1 MKKSYKRWLSA
12 SMAAVMTV
20 SSAYV
25 SQLLSATTALADY
38 GNEYIATK
46 DDNTKQCYNEIATAI
61 KKIAAGNL
69 ASTSVTVTFDTAIEY
84 NGTNLSID
92 TDAIMHALL
101 IEYPYEMYWFDKTRG
116 MSTSYSVNTVGTK
129 QTVPSVTFN
138 FTVAQAYKGSGDYVV
153 DTAKTTAAAAASTA
167 AKAIVEA
174 NKSKTD
180 YEKLVAY
187 KEKICELVAYNTS
200 AVAGG
205 VSYGDPWQLV
215 YVFDGDENTNVVC
228 EGYSK
233 AFQYLC
239 DLTTFSDSSIR
250 CATVTGTMAGGTG
263 AGGHMWNIVTV
274 GSNHYLVDVT
284 NCDGNSVGADDYLF
298 MKGATEASATGC
310 KFNITKQGYDTAT
323 VTYTYDSDT
332 TAMYSTDLLTVSTE
346 DYNPLANP
354 LAGTCGESATWE
366 LTTTDGGVSYTL
378 AINGTGAISDYAENS
393 APWSGYLD
401 KITAVTIGENIT
413 KIGGY
418 AFSGYEKATI
428 TIPATVTD
436 IYGNAFKGCTIAFAE
451 RSANLNLFDYALAG
465 IKNTSL
471 ELPISVSTL
480 RGHLLDGA
488 ETTELTLKI
497 TDGSIEADAFAGSN
511 LTTINAPCS
520 IKNALE
526 TAVSGSTIAVNAP
539 HSDNEG
545 ADATCSVC
553 NKHNLAHNSV
563 VITPASFTYNG
574 TEQTVSFT
582 NLSSDCYDI
591 KSGGKATNAGTNYSV
606 TIEGKGDYYGTKN
619 VSWSI
624 GKADP
629 VGDKDREINVMRGV
643 GTFTEPAF
651 TGVDGQTLAGKISY
665 ETHNTYEKMVEHL
678 NTVDYG
684 AVIEAYKF
692 TPNDDTNYNT
702 VSGQISFDFFDVAF
716 KVGNDTAT
724 AANAVT
730 IKANPTYGDT
740 WAQILKLNT
749 GLKAVI
755 IDCFGNVVLGTD
767 VTTGF
772 SLVIEGVSDTS
783 VKPNA
788 GTYTYKVLF
797 TGTVGGNTYTNHV
810 VASRTVNV
818 AQKEL
823 TVSAGDYKV
832 SKEYDGT
839 TAAGTGS
846 GDFSVTGKLAGD
858 SVTINATTIGEYTS
872 AGVGTSNVDVT
883 VTIADN
889 TNYKLT
895 NTTVSVPAEITA
907 KSITPTVEVT
917 GTYTYTGSAI
927 TPTITVK
934 DGETALTTNDFSATV
949 TNNINAGTATIKIT
963 AKSGGNYTFSDVTKD
978 FTIDKAGAPTVS
990 DVNIAFGWNTM
1001 GEQTAALTLP
1011 SVGVA
1016 TAKSVVITD
1025 DDDILGDTATYT
1037 ADGIKFTLNEN
1048 TAEKVG
1054 KTATIT
1060 VTFETQNYLDFTAN
1074 LVVTLTA
1081 KKDRNTPECKLTFVV
1096 NNDTITAVIEKVDGA
1111 EYSFDGT
1118 TWSEANTAVVASNT
1132 AVKAYIRLAETDE
1145 YNASPIVSA
1154 ELTSPKLT
1162 VKAPVISPKG
1172 GNFTG
1177 SQTISISCGTNGATI
1192 YYTTDGSKPTTGSAR
1207 YTQPFTISETT
1218 TVQAI
1223 AVKDGMTDSGVVT
1236 EVYTKKTSSGINTG
1250 GGSSS
1255 GSGGSSGGS
1264 SSTTKYPSVD
1274 GKTTTWS
1281 DVASDIEKL
1290 PEGKTETISLN
1301 GITTVPVE
1309 VIKAIATSNAEVTLK
1324 VDSVFS
1330 WTINGSE
1337 LDDKNVQ
1344 GADLSITKTTV
1355 SGTNELRGVVG
1366 TGFKSNGTN
1375 VKSELNINFKST
1387 HSGEFANLFKK
1398 VDGKLVF
1405 VDNVKID
1412 ENGAAIGLEVSEKGE
1427 YVVMLGK
1434 FSDRAGDMDND
1445 GVMNAKDSLAVIK
1458 NFLEIEKGANPFVA
1472 DMNADGRINAKD
1484 ALIIMKKFIGLE

>member
-1 MKKSYKRWLSA
+1 M
-12 SMAAVMTV
+12 
-20 SSAYV
+20 
-25 SQLLSATTALADY
+25 
-38 GNEYIATK
+38 N
-46 DDNTKQCYNEIATAI
+46 
-61 KKIAAGNL
+61 
-69 ASTSVTVTFDTAIEY
+69 FDTAIEY

-92 TDAIMHALL
+92 TDAIMKALL
-101 IEYPYEMYWFDKTRG
+101 IEYPYEMYWFDKTIG
-116 MSTSYSVNTVGTK
+116 MSISYSVNTVGTK

-138 FTVAQAYKGSGDYVV
+138 FTVAQEYKGSENFTVNI
-153 DTAKTTAAAAASTA
+153 AKTTAAAAASTE

-187 KEKICELVAYNTS
+187 KEAICNLVTYNTS
-200 AVAGG
+200 AAAGG

-298 MKGATEASATGC
+298 LKGADSSSATGC
-310 KFNITKQGYDTAT
+310 TFNISKEGYHPAT

-366 LTTTDGGVSYTL
+366 LTTTDDGVTYTL
-378 AINGTGAISDYAENS
+378 AISGTGAISDYDENS

-418 AFSGYEKATI
+418 AFSGCEKATI

-488 ETTELTLKI
+488 KTTELTLKI

-526 TAVSGSTIAVNAP
+526 TAVSGSTITVDAP

-553 NKHNLAHNSV
+553 GKTNLSSSSV
-563 VITPASFTYNG
+563 TVTPASFTYNG

-582 NLSSDCYDI
+582 DLDADSYTI
-591 KSGGKATNAGTNYSV
+591 VSGGKATNAGTNYSV
-606 TIEGKGDYYGTKN
+606 TIEGRGDYYGTKN

-629 VGDKDREINVMRGV
+629 VGDKDREINIVRGV
-643 GTFTEPAF
+643 GTFTEPTF
-651 TGVDGQTLAGKISY
+651 TGVDGQPLAGEIKYGQYGDRLYNDIVD
-665 ETHNTYEKMVEHL
+665 EL
-678 NTVDYG
+678 NELDSDSG
-684 AVIEAYKF
+684 NHFIPYKF

-702 VSGQISFDFFDVAF
+702 VSGQIGFFFFDVAF

-730 IKANPTYGDT
+730 VKANPTYGDGDT

-755 IDCFGNVVLGTD
+755 VNEWNEPTGTE

-797 TGTVGGNTYTNHV
+797 TGTIGGKTYTNHV
-810 VASRTVNV
+810 VASGTVNI

-823 TVSAGDYKV
+823 TVTAGDYKV
-832 SKEYDGT
+832 SKVYNGT
-839 TAAGTGS
+839 TAAGAGS

-963 AKSGGNYTFSDVTKD
+963 AKSGGNYTFSDVTND

-1001 GEQTAALTLP
+1001 GEQTAALALP
-1011 SVGVA
+1011 SVGTA
-1016 TAKSVVITD
+1016 TAKSVVITG

-1081 KKDRNTPECKLTFVV
+1081 KKDRNTPECKLTFAV